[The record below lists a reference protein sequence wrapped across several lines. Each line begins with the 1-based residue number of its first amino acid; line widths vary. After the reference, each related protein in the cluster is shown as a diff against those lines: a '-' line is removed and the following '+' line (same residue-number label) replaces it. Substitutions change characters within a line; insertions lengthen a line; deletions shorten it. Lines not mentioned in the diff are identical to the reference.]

1 MVLFMVKMSI
11 TKWSELEA
19 EEARRDVT
27 FMDREVAGNWLDRYS
42 EPVDFTFANF
52 LRNVPVEDTS
62 LERLERSDC
71 LDTSTVSQSISFDTS
86 TVSRSR
92 SYDNS
97 LLRGSI
103 QGKLNQSEIWSK
115 QLKLK
120 DYQNKINF
128 L

>member
-1 MVLFMVKMSI
+1 
-11 TKWSELEA
+11 
-19 EEARRDVT
+19 
-27 FMDREVAGNWLDRYS
+27 MDREVAGNWLDRYS

-103 QGKLNQSEIWSK
+103 QGKLNQSEI
-115 QLKLK
+115 
-120 DYQNKINF
+120 
-128 L
+128 